1 MLPASLTMPATIE
14 ELNQC
19 TSFAR
24 EKLIADAD
32 GLSLEDCLREW
43 RAAREEGETIA
54 AIQAGLDDVA
64 AGRVKTIA
72 KVDTEIRRQYGWP
85 PRSDASVLLLR

>member
-1 MLPASLTMPATIE
+1 MPATIE
-14 ELNQC
+14 ELNQF

-32 GLSLEDCLREW
+32 GLSLEECLLAW
-43 RAAREEGETIA
+43 RAAREEEETIA

-64 AGRVKTIA
+64 AGRVMPLA
-72 KVDTEIRRQYGWP
+72 EADRWIREELAVRHFSRRDLTP
-85 PRSDASVLLLR
+85 DDL

>member
-1 MLPASLTMPATIE
+1 MPATIE
-14 ELNQC
+14 ELNEF

-32 GLSLEDCLREW
+32 GLSLEECLRAW
-43 RAAREEGETIA
+43 RAAREEEETIA

-72 KVDTEIRRQYGWP
+72 EVDAEIRRQHGWP
-85 PRSDASVLLLR
+85 PRNR